1 MLSTTVMNLSQVC
14 TQEDWDSG
22 TGSVSYVSWHLRY
35 PIRIGCAF
43 PSQSSRWKMNR
54 RIYIFQK
61 RVLTSDNIGIILSSF
76 YWGYAVVQ
84 VPLGHVARIWSAKT
98 VLGIGM
104 LISGIGSILSPI
116 IFDNGHWIYFVAC
129 RITIGIGQAGL
140 LPCTH
145 TLLSKWVPP
154 SERGRL
160 GTLTYVGGQ
169 FGTVITYPITG
180 ALIDAADWRSV
191 FYCFGA
197 AAVLWSFIIFFVG
210 SDSPAASSGKSC
222 CRINNAE
229 RKYIE
234 SSLGVFGGRGG
245 ITADEEKDSN
255 NSTPWKAILTSPPFW
270 ALLVAHCGQNWGF
283 SMLLTEIPNYMA
295 GVLGFNIQ
303 ENGIASALPY
313 VALLILT
320 FPVSWLSDWSERK
333 GVSRGVS
340 RKVCNSI
347 GHWGPALA
355 LVGIC
360 FVSPGD
366 TTVPVVL
373 LVLAVALNIG
383 AICGFQI
390 NHMDLSLKYA
400 GLLASITN
408 SAASV
413 VSLLAPLVVG
423 KIVTE
428 SKNAAQ
434 WAIVFYMSAGI
445 YFLANLIFILFGSG
459 ESQWWN
465 DSENSSDMNC
475 EEVLRRRASSLGPAE
490 AVVF

>member
-1 MLSTTVMNLSQVC
+1 MAVLKADVINSTDEAHPGVLGLRHWQCFMCFLAFAIAYTNRVC
-14 TQEDWDSG
+14 ISLAVVAMENEEESKG
-22 TGSVSYVSWHLRY
+22 G
-35 PIRIGCAF
+35 
-43 PSQSSRWKMNR
+43 
-54 RIYIFQK
+54 
-61 RVLTSDNIGIILSSF
+61 LTSDNVGIILSSF
-76 YWGYAVVQ
+76 YWGFAVVQ
-84 VPLGHVARIWSAKT
+84 VPVGHLARIRSAKT

-116 IFDNGHWIYFVAC
+116 IFDNGHWMYFVAC
-129 RITIGIGQAGL
+129 RVAIGLGQAGL

-154 SERGRL
+154 NERGRL

-191 FYCFGA
+191 FYFFGT
-197 AAVLWSFIIFFVG
+197 AAVLWSFVIFSAG

-222 CRINNAE
+222 CGITDAE

-234 SSLGVFGGRGG
+234 SGLGIFGG
-245 ITADEEKDSN
+245 EENSR

-295 GVLGFNIQ
+295 GVLAFDIKK
-303 ENGIASALPY
+303 NGINSALPY
-313 VALLILT
+313 LALLIVT
-320 FPVSWLSDWSERK
+320 FPVSWLSDWSEKK

-347 GHWGPALA
+347 GHWGPGLA
-355 LVGIC
+355 FVGIC

-366 TTVPVVL
+366 TTLPVVL

-383 AICGFQI
+383 ATCGFQI

-408 SAASV
+408 CAAAV
-413 VSLLAPLVVG
+413 VSLLVPLVVG
-423 KIVTE
+423 RIVTE
-428 SKNAAQ
+428 PTNAAQ
-434 WAIVFYMSAGI
+434 WEIVFYMSAGI

-459 ESQWWN
+459 ETQWWN
-465 DSENSSDMNC
+465 DSEHSSNISC
-475 EEVLRRRASSLGPAE
+475 EEVLRRRASSLAPGE
-490 AVVF
+490 AMVF